1 MLVACAP
8 YNLQLFIS
16 SASNKQTRSTFVVRP
31 APQHLWVTGAPQPEW
46 HLPRRALAAASA
58 SGMRSGLVTTPH
70 PINKC

>member
-1 MLVACAP
+1 MLVARAP
-8 YNLQLFIS
+8 HNLQLFVS
-16 SASNKQTRSTFVVRP
+16 SASNKTNSQRLCGSLGSR
-31 APQHLWVTGAPQPEW
+31 HLWVTGAPQPEW